1 MSLNFF
7 LMYCEFILQSLEE
20 LLIQNVKEKDE
31 SDFLNCK
38 NILSV
43 SLKVYNTYVLNNY
56 SVNLS

>member
-1 MSLNFF
+1 
-7 LMYCEFILQSLEE
+7 MYCEFILQSLEE